1 MRSSKE
7 SISLKK
13 ATSIYLQQS
22 NILPEREV
30 EHLVATTSK
39 NKEESQFFKSKE
51 KIMRQSYQGSLR
63 EKMHKNLIDTSRR
76 IKNDI
81 KIKLVARAL
90 SSQFLNFQ

>member
-1 MRSSKE
+1 MKTRNTLSRSLSNSRGNQRRNLVRSSKE

-63 EKMHKNLIDTSRR
+63 EKMHK
-76 IKNDI
+76 KN
-81 KIKLVARAL
+81 
-90 SSQFLNFQ
+90 